1 MYGPNPAIPEPRY
14 GDNMMFGGIQPH
26 LHFSGLQDAQM
37 HDIHNYSYPGIL
49 YGGLPPQSNIHV
61 GPPPPMCGNMYY
73 EGYVLPQ
80 QSQNPHIQQFHV
92 QHADHPNYPVHGLR
106 AQVDHN
112 TALME
117 RFHNAHEARRQ
128 NCAVQGGYHQNQNDD
143 HAQFDMQFNMHVHQN
158 IMNLQHID
166 EQLHHDIQ
174 LAENMHTE
182 QWQLYVALSHCT
194 HPRNVKVLFPE
205 HQNGANNENK
215 IANVVFSEVLEGL
228 V

>member
-1 MYGPNPAIPEPRY
+1 
-14 GDNMMFGGIQPH
+14 
-26 LHFSGLQDAQM
+26 
-37 HDIHNYSYPGIL
+37 
-49 YGGLPPQSNIHV
+49 
-61 GPPPPMCGNMYY
+61 MYY